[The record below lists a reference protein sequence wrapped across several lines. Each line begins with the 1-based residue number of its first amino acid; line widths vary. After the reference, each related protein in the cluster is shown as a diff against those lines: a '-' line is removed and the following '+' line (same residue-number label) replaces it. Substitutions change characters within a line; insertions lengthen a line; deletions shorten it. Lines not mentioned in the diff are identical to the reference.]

1 MCTRAFTKI
10 PCTRGVTTM
19 VLLAVRDF
27 TFGRVCV
34 VGRNPRSSIAQKHS
48 ITLHETYCETETQA
62 ATKVEVVQKTH
73 GRKCWNMPEDE
84 RTGLVLPTQSS
95 LATVD
100 KHDDKT
106 AFNAFVFIITVH
118 FLSLRSIHTLS

>member
-62 ATKVEVVQKTH
+62 ATKVEVVQ
-73 GRKCWNMPEDE
+73 EDAWTQVLE
-84 RTGLVLPTQSS
+84 HARRRTDRVGSPYAKL
-95 LATVD
+95 
-100 KHDDKT
+100 
-106 AFNAFVFIITVH
+106 
-118 FLSLRSIHTLS
+118 LSHSRQA